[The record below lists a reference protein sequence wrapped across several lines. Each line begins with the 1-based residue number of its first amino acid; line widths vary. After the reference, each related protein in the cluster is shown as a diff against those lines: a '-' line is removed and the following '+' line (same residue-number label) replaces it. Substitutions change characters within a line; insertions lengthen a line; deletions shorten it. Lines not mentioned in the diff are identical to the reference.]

1 MIKNLIRYE
10 KIIEILFFLSLTLV
24 FLDSYEFMEFPLT
37 WIGNFLIVG
46 ICIFIF
52 IKEKMRTNLLLIL
65 VIFTT
70 LLPTIFNLFTFE
82 FLSSEIIYTITRVA
96 SYLGFLVTFFV
107 ISKSQFKDIIF
118 KNLINV
124 FYVIVTLSIYTYLA
138 QLFNFYEPYRN
149 RPGTGI
155 LGFDIQTNF
164 WISDSHRMIGTF
176 REPVFLVSILFPS
189 FLVIHYKSINTTFF
203 YVLSAVLFG
212 LTKSELSLILLIAY
226 LFVEIILMK
235 KLNSK
240 VIIFLIVFVL
250 CFLIPINECDISP
263 ENYECPQNND
273 IENNDIETT
282 KYSDDEDLDYRAS
295 SPRDFEFQ
303 NRERLNSLQFF
314 TNFLS
319 ENSGYGFQSTNQ
331 IYTNFLAKEV
341 NYEMYLTNRTLP
353 KFLNVRYLSESFGT
367 GRYFLTYENINLQNN
382 FMFNLYSIGMIYFIL
397 LFCIILFSLYNNFQ
411 NGIKITL
418 ILFSVAIA
426 SIEDL
431 LPIYG
436 LYLSLMFTMD
446 QNEDK

>member
-24 FLDSYEFMEFPLT
+24 FLDSYEFLEFPLT
-37 WIGNFLIVG
+37 WLGNFSIVG

-52 IKEKMRTNLLLIL
+52 IKEKMRINLLLLL

-70 LLPTIFNLFTFE
+70 LLPTIFNLFPHD
-82 FLSSEIIYTITRVA
+82 FLSSEIIYTITRVS
-96 SYLGFLVTFFV
+96 SYLGFIITFFV

-118 KNLINV
+118 KNLTKV
-124 FYVIVTLSIYTYLA
+124 FYLIIALSIYTYFA

-164 WISDSHRMIGTF
+164 WITDSHRMIGTF

-212 LTKSELSLILLIAY
+212 LTKSELSIILLVAY

-240 VIIFLIVFVL
+240 VIIFSFVFVL
-250 CFLIPINECDISP
+250 CFLIPINECEISP
-263 ENYECPQNND
+263 ENYECPQDNV
-273 IENNDIETT
+273 IENNDTEIT

-319 ENSGYGFQSTNQ
+319 ENSDM
-331 IYTNFLAKEV
+331 A
-341 NYEMYLTNRTLP
+341 
-353 KFLNVRYLSESFGT
+353 
-367 GRYFLTYENINLQNN
+367 
-382 FMFNLYSIGMIYFIL
+382 FNLLIRSIRIF
-397 LFCIILFSLYNNFQ
+397 
-411 NGIKITL
+411 
-418 ILFSVAIA
+418 
-426 SIEDL
+426 
-431 LPIYG
+431 
-436 LYLSLMFTMD
+436 
-446 QNEDK
+446 

>member
-24 FLDSYEFMEFPLT
+24 FLDSYEFLEFPLT
-37 WIGNFLIVG
+37 WLGNFLIVG

-52 IKEKMRTNLLLIL
+52 IKEKMRINLLLLL

-70 LLPTIFNLFTFE
+70 LLPTIFNLFPHDFS
-82 FLSSEIIYTITRVA
+82 SSEIVYTITRVS
-96 SYLGFLVTFFV
+96 SYLGFIITFFV

-118 KNLINV
+118 KNLTKV
-124 FYVIVTLSIYTYLA
+124 FYLIIALSIYTYFA

-164 WISDSHRMIGTF
+164 WITDSHRMMGTF

-189 FLVIHYKSINTTFF
+189 FLVIHYKSINTTIF
-203 YVLSAVLFG
+203 YFLSAILFG
-212 LTKSELSLILLIAY
+212 LTKSELSLILLLAF

-240 VIIFLIVFVL
+240 VLIFTIVF
-250 CFLIPINECDISP
+250 FLGFFIPINECDISP
-263 ENYECPQNND
+263 QNYECPQK
-273 IENNDIETT
+273 NDIETT
-282 KYSDDEDLDYRAS
+282 IDSYDEDLENQLT
-295 SPRDFEFQ
+295 SPKDFEFQ
-303 NRERLNSLQFF
+303 NRERLDSVEFF
-314 TNFLS
+314 TDFLS
-319 ENSGYGFQSTNQ
+319 ENTGYGFQSTNQ
-331 IYTNFLAKEV
+331 IYTSYLAKEV
-341 NYEMYLTNRTLP
+341 NNEMYLTNRTLP
-353 KFLNVRYLSESFGT
+353 EYLNVRYLSGSFGT

-382 FMFNLYSIGMIYFIL
+382 FMFNLFSIGMIYLII
-397 LFCIILFSLYNNFQ
+397 LFCIILFSLQNNLQ
-411 NGIKITL
+411 NGIKITF

-436 LYLSLMFTMD
+436 LYLSLMFTME
-446 QNEDK
+446 QSEDK

>member
-1 MIKNLIRYE
+1 MIKNLIKYE

-37 WIGNFLIVG
+37 WLGNFLLVG

-52 IKEKMRTNLLLIL
+52 IKEKMRTNLLLLL

-70 LLPTIFNLFTFE
+70 LLPTIFNLFPLD
-82 FLSSEIIYTITRVA
+82 FLLSEIIYTITRVA
-96 SYLGFLVTFFV
+96 SYLGFIITFFV
-107 ISKSQFKDIIF
+107 ISKSQFKEIIF
-118 KNLINV
+118 KNLTYV
-124 FYVIVTLSIYTYLA
+124 FYLIIALSIYTYFA

-164 WISDSHRMIGTF
+164 WITDSHRMIGTF

-203 YVLSAVLFG
+203 YFLSAILFG
-212 LTKSELSLILLIAY
+212 LTKSELSLILLLAF
-226 LFVEIILMK
+226 LFVELILMK

-240 VIIFLIVFVL
+240 ILIFAIVF
-250 CFLIPINECDISP
+250 FLGFFIPINECDISP
-263 ENYECPQNND
+263 QNYECPQNND
-273 IENNDIETT
+273 IEKTNDS
-282 KYSDDEDLDYRAS
+282 YDEDLDNQLT
-295 SPRDFEFQ
+295 SPKDFEFQ
-303 NRERLNSLQFF
+303 NRERIDSVEFFIDFLN
-314 TNFLS
+314 

-331 IYTNFLAKEV
+331 IYTNYLAKEI
-341 NYEMYLTNRTLP
+341 NNEMYLTNRTLP
-353 KFLNVRYLSESFGT
+353 KYLNVRYLSESFGT
-367 GRYFLTYENINLQNN
+367 GRYFLTYEKINLQNN
-382 FMFNLYSIGMIYFIL
+382 FMFNLYSIGMIYLIL
-397 LFCIILFSLYNNFQ
+397 LFCIILFSLQNNLQ
-411 NGIKITL
+411 NGIKITF
-418 ILFSVAIA
+418 ILFSVALA

>member
-24 FLDSYEFMEFPLT
+24 FLDSYEFMELPLT
-37 WIGNFLIVG
+37 WLGNFLIVG

-52 IKEKMRTNLLLIL
+52 IKERMRTNLLLLL

-70 LLPTIFNLFTFE
+70 MLPTIFNLFTFD
-82 FLSSEIIYTITRVA
+82 FISSEIIYTITRVA
-96 SYLGFLVTFFV
+96 SYLGFIITFFV
-107 ISKSQFKDIIF
+107 ISKSQFKNIIF
-118 KNLINV
+118 KNLTNV
-124 FYVIVTLSIYTYLA
+124 FYLVIALSIYTYFA

-164 WISDSHRMIGTF
+164 WITDSHRMMGTF

-203 YVLSAVLFG
+203 YFLSAVLFG
-212 LTKSELSLILLIAY
+212 LTKSELSLILLLAF
-226 LFVEIILMK
+226 LFVEIILTK
-235 KLNSK
+235 KLNLK
-240 VIIFLIVFVL
+240 VLIFAIVF
-250 CFLIPINECDISP
+250 FLGFFIPINECDISP
-263 ENYECPQNND
+263 QNYECPQNND
-273 IENNDIETT
+273 IETTNDS
-282 KYSDDEDLDYRAS
+282 YDEDLENQLS
-295 SPRDFEFQ
+295 SPKDFEFQ
-303 NRERLNSLQFF
+303 NRERLDSVEFF
-314 TNFLS
+314 TDFLS
-319 ENSGYGFQSTNQ
+319 ENTGYGFQSTNQ
-331 IYTNFLAKEV
+331 IYTSYLAKEV
-341 NYEMYLTNRTLP
+341 NNEMYLTNRTLP
-353 KFLNVRYLSESFGT
+353 EYLNVRYLSGSFGT

-382 FMFNLYSIGMIYFIL
+382 FMFNLFSIGMIYLII
-397 LFCIILFSLYNNFQ
+397 LFCIILFSLQNNLQ
-411 NGIKITL
+411 NGIKITF

>member
-24 FLDSYEFMEFPLT
+24 FLDSYEFLEFPLT
-37 WIGNFLIVG
+37 WLGNFLIVG

-52 IKEKMRTNLLLIL
+52 IKEKMRINLLLLL

-70 LLPTIFNLFTFE
+70 LLPTIFNLFTFD
-82 FLSSEIIYTITRVA
+82 FITSEIIYTITRVA
-96 SYLGFLVTFFV
+96 SYLGFIITFFV
-107 ISKSQFKDIIF
+107 ISKSQFKNIIF
-118 KNLINV
+118 KNLTNV
-124 FYVIVTLSIYTYLA
+124 FYLVIALSIYTYFA

-164 WISDSHRMIGTF
+164 WITDSHRMMGTF

-203 YVLSAVLFG
+203 YFLSAVLFG
-212 LTKSELSLILLIAY
+212 LTKSELSLIFLLAF
-226 LFVEIILMK
+226 LFVEIILTK
-235 KLNSK
+235 KLNLK
-240 VIIFLIVFVL
+240 VLIFAIVF
-250 CFLIPINECDISP
+250 FLGFFIPINECDISP
-263 ENYECPQNND
+263 QNYECPQNND
-273 IENNDIETT
+273 IETTNDS
-282 KYSDDEDLDYRAS
+282 YDEDLENQLT
-295 SPRDFEFQ
+295 SPKDFEFQ
-303 NRERLNSLQFF
+303 NRERLDSVEFF
-314 TNFLS
+314 TDFLS
-319 ENSGYGFQSTNQ
+319 ENTGYGFQSTNQ
-331 IYTNFLAKEV
+331 IYTSYLAKEV
-341 NYEMYLTNRTLP
+341 NNEMYLTNRTLP
-353 KFLNVRYLSESFGT
+353 EYLNVRYLSGSFGT

-382 FMFNLYSIGMIYFIL
+382 FMFNLYSIGMIYLIL
-397 LFCIILFSLYNNFQ
+397 LFCIILFSLQNNLQ
-411 NGIKITL
+411 NGIKITF

>member
-37 WIGNFLIVG
+37 WLGNFLIVG

-52 IKEKMRTNLLLIL
+52 IKEKMRTNLLLLL
-65 VIFTT
+65 VVITT
-70 LLPTIFNLFTFE
+70 LLPTIFNYFHFE
-82 FLSSEIIYTITRVA
+82 FLFSEFIYTITRLA
-96 SYLGFLVTFFV
+96 SYLGFIITFYV
-107 ISKSQFKDIIF
+107 ISKSQFKDVIF
-118 KNLINV
+118 KNLTNV
-124 FYVIVTLSIYTYLA
+124 FYLFIAISIYTYFA

-164 WISDSHRMIGTF
+164 WITDSHRMMGTF

-203 YVLSAVLFG
+203 YFLSAVLFG
-212 LTKSELSLILLIAY
+212 LTKSELSLILLLAF
-226 LFVEIILMK
+226 LFVEIILTK
-235 KLNSK
+235 KLNLK
-240 VIIFLIVFVL
+240 VLIFAIVF
-250 CFLIPINECDISP
+250 FLGFFIPINECDISP
-263 ENYECPQNND
+263 QNYECPQNND
-273 IENNDIETT
+273 IETTNDS
-282 KYSDDEDLDYRAS
+282 YDEDLENQLT
-295 SPRDFEFQ
+295 SPKDFEFQ
-303 NRERLNSLQFF
+303 NRERLDSVEFF
-314 TNFLS
+314 TDFLS
-319 ENSGYGFQSTNQ
+319 ENTGYGFQSTNQ
-331 IYTNFLAKEV
+331 IYTSYLAKEV
-341 NYEMYLTNRTLP
+341 NNEMYLTNRTLP
-353 KFLNVRYLSESFGT
+353 EYLNVRYLSGSFGT

-382 FMFNLYSIGMIYFIL
+382 FMFNLFSIGMIYLII
-397 LFCIILFSLYNNFQ
+397 LFCIILFSLQNNLQ
-411 NGIKITL
+411 NGIKITF

>member
-37 WIGNFLIVG
+37 WLGNFLIVG

-52 IKEKMRTNLLLIL
+52 IKERMRTNLLLLL

-70 LLPTIFNLFTFE
+70 MLPTIFNLFTFD
-82 FLSSEIIYTITRVA
+82 FISSEIIYTITRVA
-96 SYLGFLVTFFV
+96 SYLGFIITFFV
-107 ISKSQFKDIIF
+107 ISKSQFKNIIF
-118 KNLINV
+118 KNLTNV
-124 FYVIVTLSIYTYLA
+124 FYLVIGLSIYTYFA

-164 WISDSHRMIGTF
+164 WITDSHRMMGTF

-203 YVLSAVLFG
+203 YFLSAVLFG
-212 LTKSELSLILLIAY
+212 LTKSELSLILLLAF
-226 LFVEIILMK
+226 LFVEIILTK
-235 KLNSK
+235 KLNLK
-240 VIIFLIVFVL
+240 VLIFAIVF
-250 CFLIPINECDISP
+250 FLGFFIPINECDISP
-263 ENYECPQNND
+263 QNYECPQNND
-273 IENNDIETT
+273 IETTNDS
-282 KYSDDEDLDYRAS
+282 YDEDLENQLT
-295 SPRDFEFQ
+295 SPKDFEFQ
-303 NRERLNSLQFF
+303 NRERLDSVEFF
-314 TNFLS
+314 TDFLS
-319 ENSGYGFQSTNQ
+319 ENTGYGFQSTNQ
-331 IYTNFLAKEV
+331 IYTSYLAKEV
-341 NYEMYLTNRTLP
+341 NNEMYLTNRTLP
-353 KFLNVRYLSESFGT
+353 EYLNVRYLSGSFGT

-382 FMFNLYSIGMIYFIL
+382 FMFNLFSIGMIYLII
-397 LFCIILFSLYNNFQ
+397 LFCIILFSLQNNLQ
-411 NGIKITL
+411 NGIKITF

>member
-37 WIGNFLIVG
+37 WLGNFLIVG

-52 IKEKMRTNLLLIL
+52 IKERMRTNLLLLL

-70 LLPTIFNLFTFE
+70 MLPTIFNFFTFD
-82 FLSSEIIYTITRVA
+82 FISSEIIYTITRVA
-96 SYLGFLVTFFV
+96 SYLGFIITFFV
-107 ISKSQFKDIIF
+107 ISKSQFKNIIF
-118 KNLINV
+118 KNLTNV
-124 FYVIVTLSIYTYLA
+124 FYLVIALSIYTYFA

-164 WISDSHRMIGTF
+164 WITDSHRMMGTF

-203 YVLSAVLFG
+203 YFLSAVLFG
-212 LTKSELSLILLIAY
+212 LTKSELSLILLLAF
-226 LFVEIILMK
+226 LFVEIILTK
-235 KLNSK
+235 KLNLK
-240 VIIFLIVFVL
+240 VLIFAIVF
-250 CFLIPINECDISP
+250 FLGFFIPINECDISP
-263 ENYECPQNND
+263 QNYECPQNND
-273 IENNDIETT
+273 IETTNDS
-282 KYSDDEDLDYRAS
+282 YDEDLENQLT
-295 SPRDFEFQ
+295 SPKDFEFQ
-303 NRERLNSLQFF
+303 NRERLDSVEFF
-314 TNFLS
+314 TDFLS
-319 ENSGYGFQSTNQ
+319 ENTGYGFQSTNQ
-331 IYTNFLAKEV
+331 IYTSYLAKEV
-341 NYEMYLTNRTLP
+341 NNEMYLTNRTLP
-353 KFLNVRYLSESFGT
+353 EYLNVRYLSGSFGT

-382 FMFNLYSIGMIYFIL
+382 FMFNLFSIGMIYLII
-397 LFCIILFSLYNNFQ
+397 LFCIILFSLQNNLQ
-411 NGIKITL
+411 NGIKITF

>member
-37 WIGNFLIVG
+37 WLGNFLLVG

-52 IKEKMRTNLLLIL
+52 IKERMRTNLLLLL

-70 LLPTIFNLFTFE
+70 LLPTIFNLFTFD
-82 FLSSEIIYTITRVA
+82 FISSEIIYTITRVA
-96 SYLGFLVTFFV
+96 SYLGFIITFFV
-107 ISKSQFKDIIF
+107 ISKSQFKNIIF
-118 KNLINV
+118 KNLTNV
-124 FYVIVTLSIYTYLA
+124 FYLVIALSIYTYFA

-164 WISDSHRMIGTF
+164 WITDSHRMMGTF

-203 YVLSAVLFG
+203 YFLSAVLFG
-212 LTKSELSLILLIAY
+212 LTKSELSLILLLAF
-226 LFVEIILMK
+226 LFVEIILTK
-235 KLNSK
+235 KLNLK
-240 VIIFLIVFVL
+240 VLIFAIVF
-250 CFLIPINECDISP
+250 FLGFFIPINECDISP
-263 ENYECPQNND
+263 QNYECPQNND
-273 IENNDIETT
+273 IETTNDS
-282 KYSDDEDLDYRAS
+282 YDEDLENQLT
-295 SPRDFEFQ
+295 SPKDFEFQ
-303 NRERLNSLQFF
+303 NRERLDSVEFF
-314 TNFLS
+314 TDFLS
-319 ENSGYGFQSTNQ
+319 ENTGYGFQSTNQ
-331 IYTNFLAKEV
+331 IYTSYLAKEV
-341 NYEMYLTNRTLP
+341 NNEMYLTNRTLP
-353 KFLNVRYLSESFGT
+353 EYLNVRYLSGSFGT

-382 FMFNLYSIGMIYFIL
+382 FMFNLFSIGMIYLII
-397 LFCIILFSLYNNFQ
+397 LFCIILFSLQNNLQ
-411 NGIKITL
+411 NGIKITF

>member
-10 KIIEILFFLSLTLV
+10 KIIEILFFLSFFLV

-37 WIGNFLIVG
+37 WLGNFLIVG

-52 IKEKMRTNLLLIL
+52 IKERMRTNLLLLL

-70 LLPTIFNLFTFE
+70 MLPTIFNLFTFD
-82 FLSSEIIYTITRVA
+82 FISSEIIYTITRVA
-96 SYLGFLVTFFV
+96 SYFGFIITFFV
-107 ISKSQFKDIIF
+107 ISKSQFKNIIF
-118 KNLINV
+118 KNLTNV
-124 FYVIVTLSIYTYLA
+124 FYLVIALSIYTYFA

-164 WISDSHRMIGTF
+164 WITDSHRMMGTF
-176 REPVFLVSILFPS
+176 REPVFLVSILFPF

-203 YVLSAVLFG
+203 YFLSAVLFG
-212 LTKSELSLILLIAY
+212 LTKSELSLILLLAF
-226 LFVEIILMK
+226 LFVEIILTK
-235 KLNSK
+235 KLNLK
-240 VIIFLIVFVL
+240 VLIFAIVF
-250 CFLIPINECDISP
+250 FLGFFIPINECDISP
-263 ENYECPQNND
+263 QNYECPQNND
-273 IENNDIETT
+273 IETTNDS
-282 KYSDDEDLDYRAS
+282 YDEDLENQLT
-295 SPRDFEFQ
+295 SPKDFEFQ
-303 NRERLNSLQFF
+303 NRERLDSVEFF
-314 TNFLS
+314 TDFLS
-319 ENSGYGFQSTNQ
+319 ENTGYGFQSTNQ
-331 IYTNFLAKEV
+331 IYTSYLAKEV
-341 NYEMYLTNRTLP
+341 NNEMYLTNRTLP
-353 KFLNVRYLSESFGT
+353 EYLNVRYLSGSFGT

-382 FMFNLYSIGMIYFIL
+382 FMFNLFSIGNDLFNI
-397 LFCIILFSLYNNFQ
+397 LFCIILFSLQNNLQ
-411 NGIKITL
+411 NGIKITF

>member
-1 MIKNLIRYE
+1 MIKNFIRYE

-24 FLDSYEFMEFPLT
+24 FLDSYEFLEFPLT
-37 WIGNFLIVG
+37 WLGNFLIVG

-52 IKEKMRTNLLLIL
+52 IKEKMRINLLLLL

-70 LLPTIFNLFTFE
+70 LLPTIFNLFSHD
-82 FLSSEIIYTITRVA
+82 FLSSEIVYTITRVS
-96 SYLGFLVTFFV
+96 SYLGFIITFFV

-118 KNLINV
+118 KNLTKV
-124 FYVIVTLSIYTYLA
+124 FYLIIALSIYTYFA

-155 LGFDIQTNF
+155 LGFDIQTDF
-164 WISDSHRMIGTF
+164 WITDSHRMIGTF

-203 YVLSAVLFG
+203 YFLSAILFG
-212 LTKSELSLILLIAY
+212 LTKSELSLILLLAF

-240 VIIFLIVFVL
+240 ILIFTIVF
-250 CFLIPINECDISP
+250 FLGFFIPINECDISP
-263 ENYECPQNND
+263 QNYECPQK
-273 IENNDIETT
+273 NDIETT
-282 KYSDDEDLDYRAS
+282 NDSYDEDLENQLT
-295 SPRDFEFQ
+295 SPKDFEFQ
-303 NRERLNSLQFF
+303 NRERLDSVEFF
-314 TNFLS
+314 VDFLS

-331 IYTNFLAKEV
+331 VYTNYLAKEV
-341 NYEMYLTNRTLP
+341 NDEMYITNRTLP
-353 KFLNVRYLSESFGT
+353 KYLNVRYLSESFGT

-382 FMFNLYSIGMIYFIL
+382 FMFNLYSIGMIYLIL
-397 LFCIILFSLYNNFQ
+397 LFCIILFSLHNNLQ
-411 NGIKITL
+411 NGIKVTF

>member
-52 IKEKMRTNLLLIL
+52 IKEKMRTNLLFLL

-70 LLPTIFNLFTFE
+70 LLPTIFNFFPFE
-82 FLSSEIIYTITRVA
+82 FLFSELIYTITRVA
-96 SYLGFLVTFFV
+96 SYLGFIITFFV
-107 ISKSQFKDIIF
+107 ISKSQFKDVIF
-118 KNLINV
+118 KNLTNV
-124 FYVIVTLSIYTYLA
+124 FYLFIAISIYTYFA

-164 WISDSHRMIGTF
+164 WITDSHRMMGTF

-189 FLVIHYKSINTTFF
+189 FLVIHYKSNKSTFF
-203 YVLSAVLFG
+203 YFLSAVLFG
-212 LTKSELSLILLIAY
+212 LTKSELSFILLLAF
-226 LFVEIILMK
+226 LFVEIILIK

-240 VIIFLIVFVL
+240 VLIFAIVF
-250 CFLIPINECDISP
+250 FLGFFIPINECDISP
-263 ENYECPQNND
+263 LNYECPQNND
-273 IENNDIETT
+273 IKTI
-282 KYSDDEDLDYRAS
+282 DDSYDEELGNQLS
-295 SPRDFEFQ
+295 SPKDFEFE
-303 NRERLNSLQFF
+303 NRERLDSVEFF
-314 TNFLS
+314 TDFLS

-331 IYTNFLAKEV
+331 IYTNYLAKEV
-341 NYEMYLTNRTLP
+341 NNEMYLTNRTLP
-353 KFLNVRYLSESFGT
+353 EYLKVRYLSGSFGT

-382 FMFNLYSIGMIYFIL
+382 FMFNLYSIGMIYLVI
-397 LFCIILFSLYNNFQ
+397 LFCIILFSLQNNLQ
-411 NGIKITL
+411 NGIKITF
-418 ILFSVAIA
+418 ILFSIAVA

>member
-24 FLDSYEFMEFPLT
+24 FLDSYEFLEFPLT
-37 WIGNFLIVG
+37 WLGNFLIVG

-52 IKEKMRTNLLLIL
+52 IKEKMRINLLLLL

-70 LLPTIFNLFTFE
+70 LLPTIFNLFPHD
-82 FLSSEIIYTITRVA
+82 FLSSEIIYTITRVS
-96 SYLGFLVTFFV
+96 SYLGFIITFFV

-118 KNLINV
+118 KNLTKV
-124 FYVIVTLSIYTYLA
+124 FYLIIALSIYTYFA

-164 WISDSHRMIGTF
+164 WITDSHRMIGTF

-203 YVLSAVLFG
+203 YFLSAILFG
-212 LTKSELSLILLIAY
+212 LTKSELSLILLLAF

-240 VIIFLIVFVL
+240 VLIFTIVF
-250 CFLIPINECDISP
+250 FLGFFIPINECDISP
-263 ENYECPQNND
+263 QNYECPQNND
-273 IENNDIETT
+273 IETTNDS
-282 KYSDDEDLDYRAS
+282 YDEDFENQLS
-295 SPRDFEFQ
+295 SPKDFEFQ
-303 NRERLNSLQFF
+303 NRERIDSVEFF
-314 TNFLS
+314 VDFLS

-331 IYTNFLAKEV
+331 VYTNYLAKEV
-341 NYEMYLTNRTLP
+341 NDEMYITNRTLP
-353 KFLNVRYLSESFGT
+353 KYLNVRYLSESFGT

-382 FMFNLYSIGMIYFIL
+382 FMFNLYSIGMIYLIL
-397 LFCIILFSLYNNFQ
+397 LFCIILFSLHNNLQ
-411 NGIKITL
+411 NGIKVTF

>member
-37 WIGNFLIVG
+37 WLGNFLIVG

-52 IKEKMRTNLLLIL
+52 IKERMRTNLLLLL

-70 LLPTIFNLFTFE
+70 MLPTIFNLFTFD
-82 FLSSEIIYTITRVA
+82 FISSEIIYTITRVA
-96 SYLGFLVTFFV
+96 SYLGFIITFFV
-107 ISKSQFKDIIF
+107 ISKSQFKNIIF
-118 KNLINV
+118 KNLTNV
-124 FYVIVTLSIYTYLA
+124 FYLVIALSIYTYFA

-164 WISDSHRMIGTF
+164 WITDSHRMMGTF

-203 YVLSAVLFG
+203 YFLSAVLFG
-212 LTKSELSLILLIAY
+212 LTKSELSLILLLAF
-226 LFVEIILMK
+226 LFVEIILTK
-235 KLNSK
+235 KLNLK
-240 VIIFLIVFVL
+240 VLFFAIVF
-250 CFLIPINECDISP
+250 FLGFFIPINECDISP
-263 ENYECPQNND
+263 QNYECPQNND
-273 IENNDIETT
+273 IETTNDS
-282 KYSDDEDLDYRAS
+282 YDEGLENQLS
-295 SPRDFEFQ
+295 SPKDFEFQ
-303 NRERLNSLQFF
+303 NRERLDSVEFF
-314 TNFLS
+314 TDFLS
-319 ENSGYGFQSTNQ
+319 ENTGYGFQSTNQ
-331 IYTNFLAKEV
+331 IYTSYLAKEV
-341 NYEMYLTNRTLP
+341 NNEMYLTNRTLP
-353 KFLNVRYLSESFGT
+353 EYLNVRYLSGSFGT

-382 FMFNLYSIGMIYFIL
+382 FMFNLFSIGMIYLII
-397 LFCIILFSLYNNFQ
+397 LFCIILFSLQNNLQ
-411 NGIKITL
+411 NGIKITF

>member
-37 WIGNFLIVG
+37 WLGNFLIVG

-52 IKEKMRTNLLLIL
+52 IKERMRTNLLLLL

-70 LLPTIFNLFTFE
+70 MLPTIFNLFTFD
-82 FLSSEIIYTITRVA
+82 FISSEIIYTITRVA
-96 SYLGFLVTFFV
+96 SYLGFIITFFV
-107 ISKSQFKDIIF
+107 ISKSQFKNIIF
-118 KNLINV
+118 KNLTNV
-124 FYVIVTLSIYTYLA
+124 FYLVIALSIYTYFA

-164 WISDSHRMIGTF
+164 WITDSHRMMGTF

-203 YVLSAVLFG
+203 YFLSAVLFG
-212 LTKSELSLILLIAY
+212 LTKSELSLILLLTF
-226 LFVEIILMK
+226 LFVEIILIK

-240 VIIFLIVFVL
+240 VLIFAIVF
-250 CFLIPINECDISP
+250 FLGFFIPINECDISP
-263 ENYECPQNND
+263 QNYECPQNND
-273 IENNDIETT
+273 IETTNDS
-282 KYSDDEDLDYRAS
+282 YDEDLENQLS
-295 SPRDFEFQ
+295 SPKDFEFQ
-303 NRERLNSLQFF
+303 NRERLDSVEFF
-314 TNFLS
+314 TDFLS
-319 ENSGYGFQSTNQ
+319 ENTGYGFQSTNQ
-331 IYTNFLAKEV
+331 IYTSYLAKEV
-341 NYEMYLTNRTLP
+341 NNEMYLTNRTLP
-353 KFLNVRYLSESFGT
+353 EYLNVRYLSGSFGT

-382 FMFNLYSIGMIYFIL
+382 FMFNLFSIGMIYLII
-397 LFCIILFSLYNNFQ
+397 LFCIILFSLQNNLQ
-411 NGIKITL
+411 NGIKITF

>member
-37 WIGNFLIVG
+37 WLGNFLIVG

-124 FYVIVTLSIYTYLA
+124 FYLIVALSIYTYLA

-164 WISDSHRMIGTF
+164 WISDSHRMIG
-176 REPVFLVSILFPS
+176 
-189 FLVIHYKSINTTFF
+189 
-203 YVLSAVLFG
+203 
-212 LTKSELSLILLIAY
+212 LSLIHI
-226 LFVEIILMK
+226 
-235 KLNSK
+235 
-240 VIIFLIVFVL
+240 
-250 CFLIPINECDISP
+250 
-263 ENYECPQNND
+263 
-273 IENNDIETT
+273 
-282 KYSDDEDLDYRAS
+282 
-295 SPRDFEFQ
+295 
-303 NRERLNSLQFF
+303 
-314 TNFLS
+314 
-319 ENSGYGFQSTNQ
+319 
-331 IYTNFLAKEV
+331 
-341 NYEMYLTNRTLP
+341 
-353 KFLNVRYLSESFGT
+353 
-367 GRYFLTYENINLQNN
+367 
-382 FMFNLYSIGMIYFIL
+382 
-397 LFCIILFSLYNNFQ
+397 
-411 NGIKITL
+411 
-418 ILFSVAIA
+418 
-426 SIEDL
+426 
-431 LPIYG
+431 
-436 LYLSLMFTMD
+436 
-446 QNEDK
+446 

>member
-37 WIGNFLIVG
+37 WLGNFLLVG

-52 IKEKMRTNLLLIL
+52 IKEKMRTNLLLFL
-65 VIFTT
+65 VILTT
-70 LLPTIFNLFTFE
+70 LLPTIFNLFPLD
-82 FLSSEIIYTITRVA
+82 FLFSEIIYTITRVA
-96 SYLGFLVTFFV
+96 SYLGFIITFFV
-107 ISKSQFKDIIF
+107 ISKSQFKEIIF
-118 KNLINV
+118 KNLTNV
-124 FYVIVTLSIYTYLA
+124 FYLIIALSIYTYFA

-164 WISDSHRMIGTF
+164 WITDSHRMMGTF

-203 YVLSAVLFG
+203 YFLSAVLFG
-212 LTKSELSLILLIAY
+212 LTKSELSLILLLAF
-226 LFVEIILMK
+226 LFVEIILTK
-235 KLNSK
+235 KLNLK
-240 VIIFLIVFVL
+240 VLIFAIVF
-250 CFLIPINECDISP
+250 FLGFFIPINECDISP
-263 ENYECPQNND
+263 QNYECPQNND
-273 IENNDIETT
+273 IETTNDS
-282 KYSDDEDLDYRAS
+282 YDEDLENQLT
-295 SPRDFEFQ
+295 SPKDFEFQ
-303 NRERLNSLQFF
+303 NRERLDSVEFF
-314 TNFLS
+314 TDFLS
-319 ENSGYGFQSTNQ
+319 ENTGYGFQSTNQ
-331 IYTNFLAKEV
+331 IYTSYLAKEV
-341 NYEMYLTNRTLP
+341 NNEMYLTNRTLP
-353 KFLNVRYLSESFGT
+353 EYLNVRYLSGSFGT

-382 FMFNLYSIGMIYFIL
+382 FMFNLFSIGMIYLII
-397 LFCIILFSLYNNFQ
+397 LFCIILFSLQNNLQ
-411 NGIKITL
+411 NGIKVTF

>member
-37 WIGNFLIVG
+37 WLGNFLIVG

-52 IKEKMRTNLLLIL
+52 IKERMRTNLLLLL

-70 LLPTIFNLFTFE
+70 LLPTIFNLFTFD
-82 FLSSEIIYTITRVA
+82 FISSEIIYTITRVA
-96 SYLGFLVTFFV
+96 SYLGFIITFFV
-107 ISKSQFKDIIF
+107 ISKSQFKNIIF
-118 KNLINV
+118 KNLTNV
-124 FYVIVTLSIYTYLA
+124 FYLVIALSIYTYFA

-164 WISDSHRMIGTF
+164 WITDSHRMMGTF

-203 YVLSAVLFG
+203 YFLSAVLFG
-212 LTKSELSLILLIAY
+212 LTKSELSLILLLTF
-226 LFVEIILMK
+226 LFVEIILIK

-240 VIIFLIVFVL
+240 VLIFAIVF
-250 CFLIPINECDISP
+250 FLGFFIPINECDISP
-263 ENYECPQNND
+263 QNYECPQNND
-273 IENNDIETT
+273 IETTNDS
-282 KYSDDEDLDYRAS
+282 YDEDLENQLT
-295 SPRDFEFQ
+295 SPKDFEFQ
-303 NRERLNSLQFF
+303 NRERLDSVEFF
-314 TNFLS
+314 TDFLS
-319 ENSGYGFQSTNQ
+319 ENTGYGFQSTNQ
-331 IYTNFLAKEV
+331 IYTSYLAKEV
-341 NYEMYLTNRTLP
+341 NNEMYLTNRTLP
-353 KFLNVRYLSESFGT
+353 EYLNVRYLSGSFGT

-382 FMFNLYSIGMIYFIL
+382 FMFNLFSIGMIYLII
-397 LFCIILFSLYNNFQ
+397 LFCIILFSLQNNLQ
-411 NGIKITL
+411 NGIKITF

>member
-37 WIGNFLIVG
+37 WLGNFLIVG

-52 IKEKMRTNLLLIL
+52 IKERMRTNLLLLL

-70 LLPTIFNLFTFE
+70 LLPTIFNLFTFD
-82 FLSSEIIYTITRVA
+82 FISSEIIYTITRVA
-96 SYLGFLVTFFV
+96 SYLGFIITFFV
-107 ISKSQFKDIIF
+107 ISKSQFKNIIF
-118 KNLINV
+118 KNLTNV
-124 FYVIVTLSIYTYLA
+124 FYLVIALSIYTYFA

-164 WISDSHRMIGTF
+164 WITDSHRMMGTF

-203 YVLSAVLFG
+203 YFLSAVLFG
-212 LTKSELSLILLIAY
+212 LTKSELSLILLLAF
-226 LFVEIILMK
+226 LFVEIILTK
-235 KLNSK
+235 KLNLK
-240 VIIFLIVFVL
+240 VLIFAIVF
-250 CFLIPINECDISP
+250 FLGFFIPINECDISP
-263 ENYECPQNND
+263 QNYECPQNND
-273 IENNDIETT
+273 IETTNDS
-282 KYSDDEDLDYRAS
+282 YDEDLENQLT
-295 SPRDFEFQ
+295 SPKDFEFQ
-303 NRERLNSLQFF
+303 NRERLDSVEFF
-314 TNFLS
+314 TDFLS
-319 ENSGYGFQSTNQ
+319 ENTGYGFQSTNQ
-331 IYTNFLAKEV
+331 IYTSYLAKEV
-341 NYEMYLTNRTLP
+341 NNEMYLTNRTLP
-353 KFLNVRYLSESFGT
+353 EYLNVRYLSGSFGT

-382 FMFNLYSIGMIYFIL
+382 FMFNLFSIGMIYLII
-397 LFCIILFSLYNNFQ
+397 LFCIILFSLQNNLQ
-411 NGIKITL
+411 NGIKITF

>member
-37 WIGNFLIVG
+37 WLGNFLIVG
-46 ICIFIF
+46 ICVFIF
-52 IKEKMRTNLLLIL
+52 IKEKMRTNLLLLL

-70 LLPTIFNLFTFE
+70 MLPTIFNFLHFE
-82 FLSSEIIYTITRVA
+82 FLFSELIYTITRVA
-96 SYLGFLVTFFV
+96 SYLGFIITFYV
-107 ISKSQFKDIIF
+107 ISKSQFKDVIF
-118 KNLINV
+118 KNLTNV
-124 FYVIVTLSIYTYLA
+124 FYLFIAISIYTYFA

-164 WISDSHRMIGTF
+164 WITDSHRMMGTF

-189 FLVIHYKSINTTFF
+189 FLVIHYKSNNTTFF
-203 YVLSAVLFG
+203 YFLSAVLFG
-212 LTKSELSLILLIAY
+212 LTKSELSLILLLAF

-240 VIIFLIVFVL
+240 VLIFAIVF
-250 CFLIPINECDISP
+250 FIGFFIPINECDISP
-263 ENYECPQNND
+263 QNYECPQNND
-273 IENNDIETT
+273 IETIDDS
-282 KYSDDEDLDYRAS
+282 YDEDLENQLS
-295 SPRDFEFQ
+295 SPKDFEFE
-303 NRERLNSLQFF
+303 NRERLDSVEFF
-314 TNFLS
+314 TDFLS

-331 IYTNFLAKEV
+331 IYTNYLAKDV
-341 NYEMYLTNRTLP
+341 NNEMYLTNRTLP
-353 KFLNVRYLSESFGT
+353 EYLKVRYLSGSFGT
-367 GRYFLTYENINLQNN
+367 GRYFLTYEKINLQNN
-382 FMFNLYSIGMIYFIL
+382 FMFNLYSIGMIYLII
-397 LFCIILFSLYNNFQ
+397 LFCIILFSLQNNLQ
-411 NGIKITL
+411 NGIKITF

>member
-37 WIGNFLIVG
+37 WLGNFLIVG

-52 IKEKMRTNLLLIL
+52 IKERMRTNLLLLL

-70 LLPTIFNLFTFE
+70 MLPTIFNLFTFD
-82 FLSSEIIYTITRVA
+82 FISSEIIYTITRVA
-96 SYLGFLVTFFV
+96 SYLGFIITFFV
-107 ISKSQFKDIIF
+107 ISKSQFKNIIF
-118 KNLINV
+118 KNLTNV
-124 FYVIVTLSIYTYLA
+124 FYLVIALSIYTYFA

-164 WISDSHRMIGTF
+164 WITDSHRMMGTF

-203 YVLSAVLFG
+203 YFLSAVLFG
-212 LTKSELSLILLIAY
+212 LTKSELSLILLLAF
-226 LFVEIILMK
+226 LFVEIILTK
-235 KLNSK
+235 KLNLK
-240 VIIFLIVFVL
+240 VLIFAIVF
-250 CFLIPINECDISP
+250 FLGFFIPINECDISP
-263 ENYECPQNND
+263 QNYECPQNND
-273 IENNDIETT
+273 IETT
-282 KYSDDEDLDYRAS
+282 KDSYDEDLENQLT
-295 SPRDFEFQ
+295 SPKDFEFQ
-303 NRERLNSLQFF
+303 NRERLDSVEFF
-314 TNFLS
+314 TDFLS
-319 ENSGYGFQSTNQ
+319 ENTGYGFQSTNQ
-331 IYTNFLAKEV
+331 IYTSYLAKEV
-341 NYEMYLTNRTLP
+341 NNEMYLTNRTLP
-353 KFLNVRYLSESFGT
+353 EYLNVRYLSGSFGT

-382 FMFNLYSIGMIYFIL
+382 FMFNLFSIGMIYLII
-397 LFCIILFSLYNNFQ
+397 LFCIILFSLQNNLQ
-411 NGIKITL
+411 NGIKITF

>member
-1 MIKNLIRYE
+1 MIKNLIKYE

-37 WIGNFLIVG
+37 WLGNFLIVG

-52 IKEKMRTNLLLIL
+52 IKERMRTNLLLLL

-70 LLPTIFNLFTFE
+70 MLPTIFNLFTFD
-82 FLSSEIIYTITRVA
+82 FISSEIIYTITRVA
-96 SYLGFLVTFFV
+96 SYLGFIITFFV
-107 ISKSQFKDIIF
+107 ISKSQFKNIIF
-118 KNLINV
+118 KNLTNV
-124 FYVIVTLSIYTYLA
+124 FYLVIGLSIYTYFA

-164 WISDSHRMIGTF
+164 WITDSHRMMGTF

-203 YVLSAVLFG
+203 YFLSAVLFG
-212 LTKSELSLILLIAY
+212 LTKSELSLILLLAF
-226 LFVEIILMK
+226 LFVEIILTK
-235 KLNSK
+235 KLNLK
-240 VIIFLIVFVL
+240 VLIFAIVF
-250 CFLIPINECDISP
+250 FLGFFIPINECDISP
-263 ENYECPQNND
+263 QNYECPQNND
-273 IENNDIETT
+273 IETTNDS
-282 KYSDDEDLDYRAS
+282 YDEDLENQLT
-295 SPRDFEFQ
+295 SPKDFEFQ
-303 NRERLNSLQFF
+303 NRERLDSVEFF
-314 TNFLS
+314 TDFLS
-319 ENSGYGFQSTNQ
+319 ENTGYGFQSTNQ
-331 IYTNFLAKEV
+331 IYTSYLAKEV
-341 NYEMYLTNRTLP
+341 NNEMYLTNRTLP
-353 KFLNVRYLSESFGT
+353 EYLNVRYLSGSFGT

-382 FMFNLYSIGMIYFIL
+382 FMFNLFSIGMIYLII
-397 LFCIILFSLYNNFQ
+397 LFCIILFSLQNNLQ
-411 NGIKITL
+411 NGIKITF